1 MMASNFFSSPF
12 SFLKTDSSLCKRWK
26 KKQSAPA
33 GQWDKKPDFY
43 YQHLVNASGEM
54 LATIQGVSVRDLVI
68 QGGNGRVLV
77 VRRIRWTK

>member
-12 SFLKTDSSLCKRWK
+12 SFLKTDSSLGKRWK